1 MNSVIKCINVGAEF
15 LCFCTFV
22 LQFSVTVLLIVNVI
36 IEYLLLMVD
45 IPSGVM
51 LPGKLLQYVS
61 SSTSKNCYARCIFSC
76 SI

>member
-1 MNSVIKCINVGAEF
+1 MNSVIKCINVAAEW

-45 IPSGVM
+45 IHVPSGM
-51 LPGKLLQYVS
+51 TLPGKLLQYYGVMKS
-61 SSTSKNCYARCIFSC
+61 
-76 SI
+76 

>member
-1 MNSVIKCINVGAEF
+1 MNSVIKYINVAAEF

-45 IPSGVM
+45 IPSGM
-51 LPGKLLQYVS
+51 TLPGKLLQYYNKL
-61 SSTSKNCYARCIFSC
+61 SKEQKN
-76 SI
+76 SIKI

>member
-1 MNSVIKCINVGAEF
+1 MNSVIKCINVAAEF

-45 IPSGVM
+45 IPSGM
-51 LPGKLLQYVS
+51 TLPGELLHYGSWNIGQGDS
-61 SSTSKNCYARCIFSC
+61 LF
-76 SI
+76 

>member
-1 MNSVIKCINVGAEF
+1 MNSVIKCINVAAEF

-45 IPSGVM
+45 IPSGM
-51 LPGKLLQYVS
+51 TLPGKLLQYLQDAHNVRIMVMVLA
-61 SSTSKNCYARCIFSC
+61 TY
-76 SI
+76 